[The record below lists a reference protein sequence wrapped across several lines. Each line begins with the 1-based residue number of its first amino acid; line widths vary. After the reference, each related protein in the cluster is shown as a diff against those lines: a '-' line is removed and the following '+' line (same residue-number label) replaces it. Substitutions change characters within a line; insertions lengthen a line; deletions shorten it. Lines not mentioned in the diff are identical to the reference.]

1 MRMEKIQTIQIEA
14 ESILQK
20 MGFPAEVAVSVLAT
34 NQYFIKITVTDGSK
48 LLIGQHGVALSA
60 LQYIIRSVLTRKLQE
75 RLDVLVDVNG
85 YWEEKRPLLE
95 REALAAEEEVLRTG
109 HPSILRPMLPYERKV
124 VHTFLVGRNKV
135 STESSG
141 HGEDRKVIVKA
152 LSDM

>member
-1 MRMEKIQTIQIEA
+1 MSMDKQQIIQTEV
-14 ESILQK
+14 EGLLQK
-20 MGFPAEVAVSVLAT
+20 MGFPA
-34 NQYFIKITVTDGSK
+34 KITATVTGEMSYSVQITVEEGSK

-60 LQYIIRSVLTRKLQE
+60 LQYIVRSVLSRKLQE
-75 RLDVLVDVNG
+75 RAEVLVDVNG

-109 HPSILRPMLPYERKV
+109 HPTILRPMLPYERKV
-124 VHTFLVGRNKV
+124 IHTFLVNRAKV
-135 STESSG
+135 TTESSG